1 MAHSGSNTP
10 GTTPHAV
17 IPIDIDT
24 DSDYDFD
31 PDDGGMQLDPP
42 EPAFA
47 VPRLGSLRGLHAG
60 MTNDVSPL
68 YLQYHSHKTEY
79 SIPDLD
85 SPRSDQSA
93 RMSHTATL
101 KQDAS
106 AHNRIREEKNA
117 ALAVLTNW
125 ELLMTYALA
134 NNESVPMTRRRFTAK
149 LIAPGNPQKQ
159 EELVA
164 ERWVVNSENGPVLVP
179 GRRRIVVDNDD
190 SGWKGPRKPRTAS
203 SGTAS
208 PSRSGSRSGSR
219 SVSAGHS
226 PAHRGNKSRGR
237 KSEGSL
243 FGS

>member
-1 MAHSGSNTP
+1 MSHSGSNTP
-10 GTTPHAV
+10 GATPLAI

-42 EPAFA
+42 EPALA
-47 VPRLGSLRGLHAG
+47 VPRLGSRRGLHGG
-60 MTNDVSPL
+60 MSNDVVSL

-93 RMSHTATL
+93 QMSHTATL
-101 KQDAS
+101 QQDAR

-134 NNESVPMTRRRFTAK
+134 NNE
-149 LIAPGNPQKQ
+149 
-159 EELVA
+159 
-164 ERWVVNSENGPVLVP
+164 
-179 GRRRIVVDNDD
+179 
-190 SGWKGPRKPRTAS
+190 
-203 SGTAS
+203 
-208 PSRSGSRSGSR
+208 
-219 SVSAGHS
+219 VSM
-226 PAHRGNKSRGR
+226 PF
-237 KSEGSL
+237 L
-243 FGS
+243 FPPPCLGILKY